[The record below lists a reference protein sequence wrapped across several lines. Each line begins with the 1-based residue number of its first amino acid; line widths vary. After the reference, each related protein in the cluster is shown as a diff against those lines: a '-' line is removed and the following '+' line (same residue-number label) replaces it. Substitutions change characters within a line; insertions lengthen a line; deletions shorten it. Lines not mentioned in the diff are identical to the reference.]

1 MLLCKRLMLI
11 KWLTTTVEQTYKGCL
26 TAANNFKEECLARTV
41 VFWEDQ
47 VVI

>member
-1 MLLCKRLMLI
+1 MQEADVDQMAN
-11 KWLTTTVEQTYKGCL
+11 EHHQTYKGRL
-26 TAANNFKEECLARTV
+26 TAADNFKEECLARTV